1 MQPLPTPDLISD
13 LIETEAYR
21 YQLAYEGFMVSS
33 HKKRLKDHKKRI
45 VWTALVIILMLLFS
59 AFCIFLG
66 IRLLGS
72 EDQGWQKMI
81 ATLIAGGMLFCF
93 SIVLAQQ
100 YELLRSVIDGL
111 QISKK
116 IVASKLKNG
125 RTSKEQALVDSPLGQ
140 LVSKISGFTKR
151 YLSAIQDE
159 NNRRILEYH
168 PEEDLER
175 AHHNHQ
181 TLSRTELELG
191 LLVQEVETLITLED
205 KLKSDGADKVAFD
218 KVEKR
223 AKKGLDKLDYLER
236 YFETNAFTID
246 DPRVLVN

>member
-81 ATLIAGGMLFCF
+81 ATLTMP
-93 SIVLAQQ
+93 STM
-100 YELLRSVIDGL
+100 RST
-111 QISKK
+111 
-116 IVASKLKNG
+116 ASPA
-125 RTSKEQALVDSPLGQ
+125 RAPP
-140 LVSKISGFTKR
+140 SGV
-151 YLSAIQDE
+151 
-159 NNRRILEYH
+159 
-168 PEEDLER
+168 P
-175 AHHNHQ
+175 
-181 TLSRTELELG
+181 
-191 LLVQEVETLITLED
+191 
-205 KLKSDGADKVAFD
+205 
-218 KVEKR
+218 
-223 AKKGLDKLDYLER
+223 
-236 YFETNAFTID
+236 
-246 DPRVLVN
+246 P